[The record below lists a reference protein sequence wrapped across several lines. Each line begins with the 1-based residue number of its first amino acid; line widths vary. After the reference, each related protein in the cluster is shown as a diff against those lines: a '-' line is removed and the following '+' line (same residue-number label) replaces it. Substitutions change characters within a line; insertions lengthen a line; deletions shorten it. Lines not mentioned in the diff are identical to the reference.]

1 MYVIGGHSPSP
12 SVPRPPAFTHFY
24 PACVEWVSRRSR
36 VAVLRTSY
44 IPSICA
50 PRSACSDTSLYAY
63 PKLGAPRADDPERTN
78 PSCLTSP
85 PKEAYEVKA
94 PRFQHE
100 AGCPRQR
107 RGGGRI
113 RTRREGE
120 KKIPFSSTR
129 RGGCMQGGGASE
141 GQRDNSRVRSV
152 ADEMPPACG
161 GRGEERGDHCFHT
174 ALQARAWRRLRGKAR
189 EVPVPRSARCIGG
202 GGQPI
207 MSCIFAFR
215 GV

>member
-24 PACVEWVSRRSR
+24 PACAEWVSRRSR

-107 RGGGRI
+107 RGGGAGYGPAARA
-113 RTRREGE
+113 RR
-120 KKIPFSSTR
+120 KFLFLLP
-129 RGGCMQGGGASE
+129 GA
-141 GQRDNSRVRSV
+141 GVACRAAARVRGSEIIQGFV
-152 ADEMPPACG
+152 PLPTRCRPHAAG
-161 GRGEERGDHCFHT
+161 GDERGDHCFHT

-202 GGQPI
+202 GSQPI
-207 MSCIFAFR
+207 VSCMFVFQR
-215 GV
+215 V